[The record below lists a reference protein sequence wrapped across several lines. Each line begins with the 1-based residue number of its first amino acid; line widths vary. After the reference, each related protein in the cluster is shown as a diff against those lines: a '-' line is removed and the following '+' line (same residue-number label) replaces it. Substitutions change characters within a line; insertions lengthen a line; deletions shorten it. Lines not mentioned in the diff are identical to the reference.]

1 MILSRLNNLQQR
13 LIVSAVA
20 VTALIFIIGLSHHPL
35 FRWLFLLMAVS
46 GISAAVWEYY
56 RIAQAKNC
64 QPLFKIGILA
74 TIAYICAIFLRTQ
87 FDFAGYLP
95 QIVVYVTFLCAFLYY
110 FARDIDP
117 FINLAVTVFG
127 IVYLAIPLSC
137 LVEINYME
145 KQPLVVDGRWCLLY
159 LLLVTKMTDTGAF
172 FIGKLFGRHKMSPF
186 ISPKK
191 TWEGAFGG
199 LCIALLTSL
208 LLYALFHYGFS
219 KPPFDL
225 SLWQSV
231 WLGGAISI
239 IGQVGDLA
247 ESLLKRSGGVKDSS
261 QLPGLGG
268 MLDIVDSLVF
278 TSPLMYLF
286 LKLEYI

>member
-1 MILSRLNNLQQR
+1 MILSRLSNLQQR
-13 LIVSAVA
+13 LIVSTVA
-20 VTALIFIIGLSHHPL
+20 VIGLIVIISQSHHFL

-46 GISAAVWEYY
+46 GISAAVREYY
-56 RIAQAKNC
+56 RIAVAKHC
-64 QPLFKIGILA
+64 QPLFKIGILG
-74 TIAYICAIFLRTQ
+74 TIGYICAIFLRTQ
-87 FDFAGYLP
+87 YEFASYFPHL
-95 QIVVYVTFLCAFLYY
+95 VVYITFFCAFLYY
-110 FARDIDP
+110 FARNVDP
-117 FINLAVTVFG
+117 FVSLAITVFG

-145 KQPLVVDGRWCLLY
+145 KAPFVTDGRWCLFY

-172 FIGKLFGRHKMSPF
+172 FVGKLIGRHKMSPF

-199 LCIALLTSL
+199 VCVALITSL
-208 LLYALFHYGFS
+208 LLYTLFQYGLDT
-219 KPPFDL
+219 PPFQL

-231 WLGGAISI
+231 WLGVAMSI